1 MLAAPFFGFE
11 LVADPT
17 LLLELRSGHDEL
29 GAACFTCAV
38 FSVAVLPEMAPFVV
52 AAGESML
59 VVKAHSGASFSML
72 GVLQKEETEPLI
84 NLFCRLLES
93 NLLNG

>member
-1 MLAAPFFGFE
+1 MLAAPLLGFE

-17 LLLELRSGHDEL
+17 LLLELRSGHDKL

-38 FSVAVLPEMAPFVV
+38 LSVAMLPEMAPFVI

-59 VVKAHSGASFSML
+59 VVKAHSGASFSVRSVARRGDGAFTL
-72 GVLQKEETEPLI
+72 PELSFI
-84 NLFCRLLES
+84 
-93 NLLNG
+93 